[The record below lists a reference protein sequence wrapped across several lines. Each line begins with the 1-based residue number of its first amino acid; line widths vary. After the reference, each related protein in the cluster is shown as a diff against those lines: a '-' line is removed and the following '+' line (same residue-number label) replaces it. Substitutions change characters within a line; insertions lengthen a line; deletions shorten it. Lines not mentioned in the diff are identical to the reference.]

1 MSGLLELKN
10 IKKHFHVAHGI
21 FGLGREVVRAVDGV
35 DLMIFSGENL
45 GLVGESGS
53 GKTTLGRIILKLL
66 TIDSG
71 HIIWEGQ
78 DITLLR
84 GRRLRLIRR
93 NFQMVFQ
100 DPYSSL
106 DPRFTVRK
114 IIQEAMID
122 ENLSPAMAGPNK
134 AMTGPPTKTF
144 GGENPRVNSKTQKE
158 IRVRELLRAVKLPEN
173 VINRFPH
180 EFSGG
185 ERQRIAIARALSM
198 NPKLLILD
206 EAVSSLDVLIQ
217 TEILDLLKEL
227 QNKFS
232 LTYLFISHN
241 LRVVRKICPRLAVMY
256 KGKIVESAPTGEIF
270 SRPLH
275 PYTQSL
281 LAAAIEYKAFPIN
294 PEMTLT
300 DDSKLTDRGNG
311 HWVREGVKS

>member
-1 MSGLLELKN
+1 MSTLLELKN
-10 IKKHFHVAHGI
+10 IKKYFRVSHGI
-21 FGLGREVVRAVDGV
+21 FGLDAEVVRAVDGV
-35 DLMIFSGENL
+35 DLMISSGENL

-66 TIDSG
+66 PIDSG
-71 HIIWEGQ
+71 NIIWEGQ
-78 DITLLR
+78 DITPVR

-114 IIQEAMID
+114 IIQEAMIYD
-122 ENLSPAMAGPNK
+122 EKKTK
-134 AMTGPPTKTF
+134 A
-144 GGENPRVNSKTQKE
+144 QKE
-158 IRVRELLRAVKLPEN
+158 DRVRELIEAVQLPED
-173 VINRFPH
+173 ILNRFPH

-185 ERQRIAIARALSM
+185 ERQRIAIARALAM

-217 TEILDLLKEL
+217 GEIIDLLKEL
-227 QNKFS
+227 QSKFS

-241 LRVVRKICPRLAVMY
+241 LRVVKKICSRLAVMY
-256 KGKIVESAPTGEIF
+256 KGKIVELAPTREIF
-270 SRPLH
+270 SQPLH

-281 LAAAIEYKAFPIN
+281 LAAAIQYKAFPIS
-294 PEMTLT
+294 PEITIN
-300 DDSKLTDRGNG
+300 DDSKLMDRGNG
-311 HWVREGVKS
+311 HWVRE

>member
-1 MSGLLELKN
+1 MSTLLELKN
-10 IKKHFHVAHGI
+10 IKKYFHVSHGI
-21 FGLGREVVRAVDGV
+21 FGLGTEVVRAVDGV
-35 DLMIFSGENL
+35 DLMISSGENL

-71 HIIWEGQ
+71 NIVWEGE
-78 DITLLR
+78 DITRLR
-84 GRRLRLIRR
+84 GMKLRLIRR
-93 NFQMVFQ
+93 DFQMVFQ
-100 DPYSSL
+100 DPTSSL

-114 IIQEAMID
+114 IIQEAMIY
-122 ENLSPAMAGPNK
+122 E
-134 AMTGPPTKTF
+134 
-144 GGENPRVNSKTQKE
+144 NSKTQKE
-158 IRVRELLRAVKLPEN
+158 TRVRELLSAVKLPAD
-173 VINRFPH
+173 ILNRFPH

-185 ERQRIAIARALSM
+185 ERQRIAIARALAM

-217 TEILDLLKEL
+217 EEILDLLKEL

-241 LRVVRKICPRLAVMY
+241 LRVVKKICSRLAVMY
-256 KGKIVESAPTGEIF
+256 KGKIVELAPTQEIF
-270 SRPLH
+270 NQPLH

-281 LAAAIEYKAFPIN
+281 LAAAIQYKVF
-294 PEMTLT
+294 
-300 DDSKLTDRGNG
+300 SKEQEIILDEHSQLIDCGNG

>member
-1 MSGLLELKN
+1 MSRLLELRN
-10 IKKHFHVAHGI
+10 IKKYFQVSHGI
-21 FGLGREVVRAVDGV
+21 FGLARETVRAVDGV
-35 DLMIFSGENL
+35 DLMISSGENL

-66 TIDSG
+66 PIDSG
-71 HIIWEGQ
+71 EIIFEGQ
-78 DITLLR
+78 DITRLKGPKLR
-84 GRRLRLIRR
+84 SIRK

-106 DPRFTVRK
+106 DPRFTIRK
-114 IIQEAMID
+114 IIQEAMIYD
-122 ENLSPAMAGPNK
+122 RK
-134 AMTGPPTKTF
+134 KTKI
-144 GGENPRVNSKTQKE
+144 QKE
-158 IRVRELLRAVKLPEN
+158 DRVRELLGAVKLPEE

-217 TEILDLLKEL
+217 GEILDLLKEL

-241 LRVVRKICPRLAVMY
+241 LRMVRKICPRLAVMY

-275 PYTQSL
+275 LYTQSL
-281 LAAAIEYKAFPIN
+281 LAAAIQYKAFSVN
-294 PEMTLT
+294 PEMTIT

-311 HWVREGVKS
+311 HWVREGVKN

>member
-1 MSGLLELKN
+1 MNKLLELKN
-10 IKKHFHVAHGI
+10 IKKHFHAAHGI

-35 DLMIFSGENL
+35 DLTISFGENL

-66 TIDSG
+66 PVDSG
-71 HIIWEGQ
+71 EIIFEEQ
-78 DITLLR
+78 DITRLKGVKLR
-84 GRRLRLIRR
+84 SIRK

-106 DPRFTVRK
+106 DPRFTIRK
-114 IIQEAMID
+114 IIQEAMIYD
-122 ENLSPAMAGPNK
+122 EK
-134 AMTGPPTKTF
+134 KTKVQR
-144 GGENPRVNSKTQKE
+144 ED
-158 IRVRELLRAVKLPEN
+158 RVRELVSAVQLPED
-173 VINRFPH
+173 ILNRFPH

-217 TEILDLLKEL
+217 GEILDLLKEL
-227 QNKFS
+227 QDQFS

-241 LRVVRKICPRLAVMY
+241 LRVVRKICPHLAVMY

-275 PYTQSL
+275 PYTQIL
-281 LAAAIEYKAFPIN
+281 LAAAIQYKTFPISS
-294 PEMTLT
+294 EMTII

-311 HWVREGVKS
+311 HWVRE

>member
-35 DLMIFSGENL
+35 DLMISSGENL

-122 ENLSPAMAGPNK
+122 ENL
-134 AMTGPPTKTF
+134 
-144 GGENPRVNSKTQKE
+144 E
-158 IRVRELLRAVKLPEN
+158 
-173 VINRFPH
+173 
-180 EFSGG
+180 EFLKVEQARLDTIG
-185 ERQRIAIARALSM
+185 QRNHVVAEAAL
-198 NPKLLILD
+198 
-206 EAVSSLDVLIQ
+206 
-217 TEILDLLKEL
+217 
-227 QNKFS
+227 
-232 LTYLFISHN
+232 
-241 LRVVRKICPRLAVMY
+241 
-256 KGKIVESAPTGEIF
+256 
-270 SRPLH
+270 
-275 PYTQSL
+275 
-281 LAAAIEYKAFPIN
+281 
-294 PEMTLT
+294 
-300 DDSKLTDRGNG
+300 
-311 HWVREGVKS
+311 